1 MKKIIML
8 VLIPLCMFSLVGCG
22 NDKNDQQP
30 KGTVY
35 LDIKCENKDLSGNY
49 KVNDEISCNLLG
61 IEYII
66 KIDEINDDKIKL
78 SANEFGLYPK
88 RDTGTISL
96 TEKVK
101 NFELVKDKELELV
114 LQATD
119 VHSSIVIN
127 WK

>member
-8 VLIPLCMFSLVGCG
+8 VLIPLCVFSLVGCK
-22 NDKNDQQP
+22 KNHQP

-61 IEYII
+61 TEYII
-66 KIDEINDDKIKL
+66 KIDEINGDKIKL

-114 LQATD
+114 VQVTD